1 MDTTAENISRVVA
14 ILTAIISEQ
23 EDEAYAMVLE
33 SDPIELFSALT
44 GILLSSLTTI
54 AQIHDKKVEDYLKQ
68 LGMFALN
75 CIQSMSFDLPEG
87 ITFNDSEPETWEP
100 ELPEQNMFDWSCD
113 KCELKFEVLL
123 VGENGR
129 HTGQIKIAGNNS
141 STWQGPL
148 PRDKDKAIKVLHETL
163 NKKVDGHKERH

>member
-75 CIQSMSFDLPEG
+75 CNQSMSLELPEG
-87 ITFNDSEPETWEP
+87 ITFNKIVGPSLEVEQILQDSSKW
-100 ELPEQNMFDWSCD
+100 QCSKCD
-113 KCELKFEVLL
+113 LQFESLL
-123 VGENGR
+123 IGENGR
-129 HTGQIKIAGNNS
+129 YSGQIKTSGNNS
-141 STWQGPL
+141 VNWQGPL
-148 PRDKDKAIKVLHETL
+148 PKDEQKALKFLQETL
-163 NKKVDGHKERH
+163 K